1 MFEYYALRDTEARQ
15 WRRERPAAALAR
27 EDPKEARRLTDL
39 VKKLVAF
46 PPPHPDELVHVAPKE
61 PDIAAAALCRAY
73 RATTDLGRAAVRSL
87 VRTRQAEILL
97 TFSRRAAVRGL
108 QTRRVVRIREA
119 LIAHAIEN
127 LAGTDV
133 RDNLM
138 TLGLVYHCAVRVRRK
153 PGVLFEEAAAMSGPA
168 MASLL
173 RDFVH
178 WDDDMAHILGGMGFV
193 QVKVRGKTG
202 FRDDLFEEGLDGNLD

>member
-1 MFEYYALRDTEARQ
+1 MFEYHSLRDKEAGQ
-15 WRRERPAAALAR
+15 WRREKPAATLAK
-27 EDPKEARRLTDL
+27 EDPKAARRLADL

-46 PPPHPDELVHVAPKE
+46 PPPHRDELVHVAPKE
-61 PDIAAAALCRAY
+61 PDVAAAALCRAY
-73 RATTDLGRAAVRSL
+73 RDATDLGRAAVRSL
-87 VRTRQAEILL
+87 IRVKQAEILL
-97 TFSRRAAVRGL
+97 SFSQRAAVRGI

-119 LIAHAIEN
+119 LTAHAIEN
-127 LAGTDV
+127 LAGGDV

-138 TLGLVYHCAVRVRRK
+138 ALGLVYHCAAKVRRK
-153 PGVLFEEAAAMSGPA
+153 PGELFEEAAAMAGPA
-168 MASLL
+168 IASLL

-202 FRDDLFEEGLDGNLD
+202 FREEDDQFTEDLD